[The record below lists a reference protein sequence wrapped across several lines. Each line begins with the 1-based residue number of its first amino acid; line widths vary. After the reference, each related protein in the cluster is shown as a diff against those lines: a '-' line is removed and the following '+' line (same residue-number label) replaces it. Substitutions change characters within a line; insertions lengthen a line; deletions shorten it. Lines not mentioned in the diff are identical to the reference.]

1 MHASS
6 PTVFPHYRILR
17 LGLPR
22 WLSLV
27 QDFMPLIYLT
37 IIYFSAFYFLHK
49 VSSRKNSYT
58 LRHIQRNTELLTLQ
72 KLYNLSYNCDNISN
86 IGESVK
92 YFFLWNYYKSNIRL
106 FSLFLDAFT
115 HFKLYILKYKA
126 PRVWRA
132 LMFLLGCFWLI
143 FFLLCAIFEVLP
155 MLKNPRHVVHTSQ
168 CWSSG
173 SCKWLD
179 PGVTLCLN
187 TTPKAPT
194 PWEIHLPAPNLI
206 GTWVFL
212 SQINFIIISN

>member
-1 MHASS
+1 MHPVQLYFLTSRL
-6 PTVFPHYRILR
+6 HYHILR

-58 LRHIQRNTELLTLQ
+58 LRHIQRNIELLTLQ
-72 KLYNLSYNCDNISN
+72 KLYNLSYNCDNILN

-106 FSLFLDAFT
+106 FSLFLGAFT

-132 LMFLLGCFWLI
+132 LMFLLGCFCLI
-143 FFLLCAIFEVLP
+143 FFF
-155 MLKNPRHVVHTSQ
+155 
-168 CWSSG
+168 
-173 SCKWLD
+173 
-179 PGVTLCLN
+179 TLCHFWGASHAQKL
-187 TTPKAPT
+187 TKCGTHFTVLVIRVLQMIGPRRHPVSQYHTQSPYTLGDSPT
-194 PWEIHLPAPNLI
+194 CTKFDRHMGLFKPN
-206 GTWVFL
+206 
-212 SQINFIIISN
+212 